1 MLTIHAVPPEVP
13 VLVGRLV
20 MHRLGRIK
28 GRPVLSCSIWCPW
41 CRDDHA
47 VEFPEPPFGLE
58 CVTPLQAPCRSGPFV
73 GATVMV
79 GLDPERQAEHGELVR
94 HFSQSLRRWRSEQK
108 FRAEMFE
115 ARAIDRK
122 HVAEWGVLPSVLG
135 S

>member
-1 MLTIHAVPPEVP
+1 MLTIHALPPDVP

-20 MHRLGRIK
+20 MHRLGRVK
-28 GRPVLSCSIWCPW
+28 GRPVLSSACWCCW
-41 CRDDHA
+41 CKCEHA
-47 VEFPEPPFGLE
+47 VEWPDPPFGLE
-58 CVTPLQAPCRSGPFV
+58 VVTPLQAPCRSGPFA

-79 GLDPERQAEHGELVR
+79 GLDPDRQKQHTDLVR

-122 HVAEWGVLPSVLG
+122 HVAEWGVLPSV
-135 S
+135 